1 MYFYE
6 ELLFPSDGKSN
17 YRIPSLITTRDGTVL
32 AFCNDRKNTV
42 RDHAVDTVLVYAKKA
57 PGAPWTKPITLLEH
71 PGICCLIGSAV
82 YDRETDTSLV
92 FVKRKIARDE
102 FGDFTDEQMKKL
114 ELEDAVRAAEQ
125 GIELGNFQFSSTDSG
140 ENWTLEKVNEEPL
153 LFRHIDGKEITASI
167 HTHGG
172 AHGIQ
177 LRHGTYRGRLLCP
190 SRFFTGRYTN
200 WMEIS
205 HYVYNNAVYSDDHG
219 KTWKVSS
226 PVQLGTGEGTLIEK
240 ANGEILY
247 NSRAYF
253 RDGKRYLAKSS
264 DGGATFSDDGT
275 DPFLQE
281 EKRIGCNAS
290 FLRVERED
298 LGEEIARKYLPDC
311 ADSLTVFINPR
322 AETRRNLTACVSF
335 DSGKTW
341 REAKCICQG
350 PSAYSSLDFSLVDG
364 HFHLIYEKG
373 TVKPCDLGIAAAEFD
388 VEWLL
393 S

>member
-1 MYFYE
+1 MYFHE
-6 ELLFPSDGKSN
+6 ELIFPSGGVSN
-17 YRIPSLITTRDGTVL
+17 YRIPSLITTCDGTVL

-42 RDHAVDTVLVYAKKA
+42 RDHAVDTALVYAKKA
-57 PGAPWTKPITLLEH
+57 PGKAWTKPVTMLEH

-82 YDRETDTSLV
+82 YDGETDTAFV

-102 FGDFTDEQMKKL
+102 FGDFSDEEMERL
-114 ELEDAVRAAEQ
+114 ELEDAKLARER
-125 GIELGNFQFSSTDSG
+125 GIELGTFQFESRDSG
-140 ENWTLEKVNEEPL
+140 ENWHLHKVKEEPL
-153 LFRHIDGKEITASI
+153 LFRHIDGKEVKATL

-177 LRHGTYRGRLLCP
+177 LRHGKYRGRLLCP
-190 SRFFTGRYTN
+190 SRFFTGRYTT
-200 WMEIS
+200 WEEIS
-205 HYVYNNAVYSDDHG
+205 NYVYNNAVYSDDHG

-226 PVQLGTGEGTLIEK
+226 PVQLGTGEGTLIELE
-240 ANGEILY
+240 NGDVLY

-253 RDGKRYLAKSS
+253 RNGKRYLAKST
-264 DGGATFSDDGT
+264 DGGASFADLGT

-290 FLRVERED
+290 FLRVERKE
-298 LGEEIARKYLPDC
+298 LGKEIAERYLP
-311 ADSLTVFINPR
+311 AEAESLTVFVNPR
-322 AETRRNLTACVSF
+322 ADTRRNLTACISF

-341 REAKCICQG
+341 REAKCIYSG
-350 PSAYSSLDFSLVDG
+350 PGAYSSLDFSSMD
-364 HFHLIYEKG
+364 HRFHLIYEKG
-373 TVKPCDLGIAAAEFD
+373 EVKPYDLGIAAAEFD

>member
-1 MYFYE
+1 MYYHE

-17 YRIPSLITTRDGTVL
+17 YRIPSLIITRDGAVL

-42 RDHAVDTVLVYAKKA
+42 RDHAVDTALVYAKKA
-57 PGAPWTKPITLLEH
+57 PGKGWTKPITLLEH

-82 YDRETDTSLV
+82 YDGETNTSIV

-102 FGDFTDEQMKKL
+102 FGDFSDEEMEKL
-114 ELEDAVRAAEQ
+114 EAEDARLAGER
-125 GIELGNFQFSSTDSG
+125 GIELGSFQFESRDSG
-140 ENWTLEKVNEEPL
+140 ETWTLKKLCEEPL
-153 LFRHIDGKEITASI
+153 LFRHINGKEVLATL

-177 LRHGTYRGRLLCP
+177 LRHGKYRGRLLCP
-190 SRFFTGRYTN
+190 SRFFTGRYTT
-200 WMEIS
+200 WEEIS
-205 HYVYNNAVYSDDHG
+205 NFVYNNAVYSDDHG

-226 PVQLGTGEGTLIEK
+226 PVQLGTGEGTLIELE
-240 ANGEILY
+240 NGEILY

-253 RDGKRYLAKSS
+253 RDGKRYLAKST
-264 DGGATFSDDGT
+264 DGGATFADQGS
-275 DPFLQE
+275 DPFLRE

-290 FLRVERED
+290 FLRVERKD
-298 LGEEIARKYLPDC
+298 LGDEIAGKYLPAE

-322 AETRRNLTACVSF
+322 ADTRCNLTACISF

-341 REAKCICQG
+341 REARCICPG
-350 PSAYSSLDFSLVDG
+350 PAAYSGLDFSPVDR

-373 TVKPCDLGIAAAEFD
+373 EVKPCDLGIAAAEFD